1 MFSKY
6 LVNQEKSLIKEIS
19 AEKNFF
25 KKIAKATK
33 LNALLAYMAHNA
45 E

>member
-1 MFSKY
+1 MYSKY
-6 LVNQEKSLIKEIS
+6 LIKEEKSLIKEIS
-19 AEKNFF
+19 KEKNLF

-33 LNALLAYMAHNA
+33 LNALLAYMANNA

>member
-1 MFSKY
+1 MFSQY
-6 LVNQEKSLIKEIS
+6 LIKEEKSLIKEIS
-19 AEKNFF
+19 KEKNIF

-33 LNALLAYMAHNA
+33 LNALLAYMANNA

>member
-6 LVNQEKSLIKEIS
+6 LVKQENELIKEIS
-19 AEKNFF
+19 AEKNIF

-33 LNALLAYMAHNA
+33 LNALLAYMANNA